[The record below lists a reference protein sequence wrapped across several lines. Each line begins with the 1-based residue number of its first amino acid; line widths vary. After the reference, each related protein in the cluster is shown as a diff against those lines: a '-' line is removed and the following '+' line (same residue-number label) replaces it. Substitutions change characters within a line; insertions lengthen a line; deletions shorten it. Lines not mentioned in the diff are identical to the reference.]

1 MSSKPIAGEI
11 SPEILSQSVQL
22 PSGTLTVEQLR
33 ALLVPLGLDI
43 TTKEAVDWG
52 TDYPHAA
59 EHATRICQ
67 LTQEAEELTTRVE
80 QEKKAAE

>member
-43 TTKEAVDWG
+43 TTKEAVNWG
-52 TDYPHAA
+52 AYPDAP
-59 EHATRICQ
+59 I
-67 LTQEAEELTTRVE
+67 QEARIRELMTEIERLQQALE
-80 QEKKAAE
+80 SR